1 MADADAPGAAL
12 EEVRVPGARL
22 HTERQG
28 AGPLL
33 LLVVGGSGDPA
44 SFAAVARRLAVGHT
58 VVSWAR
64 RGFVRSPLD
73 GAPPDTSGRIA
84 ADVADAAALIGA
96 YSSGLHGAPADV
108 FGSSS
113 GAIVTLELVARHP
126 ELVRRAV
133 VHEPPVLELLDDPQ
147 EWRDRFAAIGAT
159 YRDHGTERAF
169 AEFVEAV
176 GLGALAR
183 PPTGGPVPAELAPL
197 LDRMADN
204 RAFWFAHEFEQYPA
218 WRLDLDA
225 LAAVADRI
233 VLARGRDSRDRGAM
247 PSLPNLALGRLL
259 GRPVVDLPGGHVGY
273 AEHPAEFAEEL
284 ERLL

>member
-1 MADADAPGAAL
+1 MAADASGIAV

-28 AGPLL
+28 SGPLL
-33 LLVVGGSGDPA
+33 LLVVGGNGDPA
-44 SFAAVARRLAVGHT
+44 SFVGIARRLAARHT

-84 ADVADAAALIGA
+84 ADVADAAALIGR
-96 YSSGLHGAPADV
+96 YSSGHQGAADV
-108 FGSSS
+108 LGSSS

-147 EWRDRFAAIGAT
+147 EWRDRFAAIAAT
-159 YRDHGTERAF
+159 YREHGTERAF
-169 AEFVEAV
+169 AEFVQAV
-176 GLGALAR
+176 GLGSLAR
-183 PPTGGPVPAELAPL
+183 PPTGAPVAAELAAL
-197 LDRMADN
+197 LERMADN

-218 WRLDLDA
+218 RHLDLDA

-233 VLARGRDSRDRGAM
+233 VLAVGRDSRDRGAM
-247 PSLPNLALGRLL
+247 PALPNLGLGRLL
-259 GRPVVDLPGGHVGY
+259 GRPVADLPGGHVGY
-273 AEHPAEFAEEL
+273 AEHPAEFAEGL